1 MRYAIITDGVV
12 TNVAKADVA
21 IAPNWVQSETAQIG
35 WLYDGETFTEPPP
48 APVIPPE
55 SVGND
60 QARIALILTQAKDSQ
75 YPHLLAEAEA
85 IFDALAEPQRSIAK
99 ARMEYSGNW
108 RRASEWI
115 AFAKQALG
123 LSESELDDLF
133 LLAAEQE

>member
-1 MRYAIITDGVV
+1 MKTAIINNGVV
-12 TNVAKADVA
+12 SNVIVGS
-21 IAPNWVQSETAQIG
+21 IPGSVECPSETSIG
-35 WLYDGETFTEPPP
+35 WLYDGEAFTAP
-48 APVIPPE
+48 APEPVAPPE

-60 QARIALILTQAKDSQ
+60 QARIALILTPAKDSQ

-108 RRASEWI
+108 RRSSEWI